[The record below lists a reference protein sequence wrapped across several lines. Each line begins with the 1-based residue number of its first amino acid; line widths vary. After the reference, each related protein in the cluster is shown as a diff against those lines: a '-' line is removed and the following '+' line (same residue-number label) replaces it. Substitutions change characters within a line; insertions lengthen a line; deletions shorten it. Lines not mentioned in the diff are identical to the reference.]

1 MRLASLALLTC
12 LLAGLPAGGAI
23 AQDDPE
29 IARARVAHELSR
41 ELMSPYCPGR
51 TLADCPS
58 PDAGAVRDE
67 IRAALRA
74 GEPVEAIRS
83 RIETRFGAVV
93 VGVPRSTLG
102 LALPIVILAAGAVV
116 LALVLRRAVARPPSG
131 TVVPRELAARLEH
144 ELRDVER

>member
-1 MRLASLALLTC
+1 M
-12 LLAGLPAGGAI
+12 

-74 GEPVEAIRS
+74 GEPVDAIRS
-83 RIETRFGAVV
+83 RIEARFGAVV

-102 LALPIVILAAGAVV
+102 LALPILILAVGAVV
-116 LALVLRRAVARPPSG
+116 LALVLRRAVARPAPG
-131 TVVPRELAARLEH
+131 TVIPHELAARLER